1 MHKTKGIKMEIILI
15 LSIATNFAM
24 AGYFLFN
31 KKSKCS
37 IDDYYIKSGRTLNC
51 YKYKNTVKLYK

>member
-1 MHKTKGIKMEIILI
+1 MEIIFI
-15 LSIATNFAM
+15 VTIAINFAI

-37 IDDYYIKSGRTLNC
+37 IDDYYIKSGSTLNC
-51 YKYKNTVKLYK
+51 YKYKNTVKFYK